1 MVRTRVFLA
10 SATSAARPT
19 MVLPAP
25 HGQDDDPRAA
35 PDVAA
40 GVERIDGHPLVVAD
54 PERVPRPADLAEL
67 DLQRGPLDVAGEV
80 LGRVA
85 DADQRLLQDPPVRVV
100 DGEARRVDPLAQVV
114 AHPLLARQLLQQR
127 GVLGDQAEGPVDP
140 GEPDPAEAP
149 DELPEVG
156 RQAGGERELA
166 VPRQRVDHRVGRDP
180 RGRGVPER
188 EGGEAIGVDMLRA
201 LLQLGEGCD
210 RVAGLGVGRVVDL
223 QEHRA
228 VALHD
233 QRVGGMVLHGLLAGK
248 TGGAGGAARPPP
260 CGSGF
265 IVDIPT
271 PARKVGLLRGGLA
284 APGPEAAA
292 AGRITRRPRRPRG
305 PPASASCTWR
315 RP

>member
-1 MVRTRVFLA
+1 M
-10 SATSAARPT
+10 
-19 MVLPAP
+19 
-25 HGQDDDPRAA
+25 
-35 PDVAA
+35 
-40 GVERIDGHPLVVAD
+40 
-54 PERVPRPADLAEL
+54 PRPADLAEL

-114 AHPLLARQLLQQR
+114 AHPLLARQLFQQR

-166 VPRQRVDHRVGRDP
+166 VLRQRLDHRLGRHP

-188 EGGEAIGVDMLRA
+188 EGGEAIGMDMLRA

-233 QRVGGMVLHGLLAGK
+233 QRVGGMVLHGLLAGM
-248 TGGAGGAARPPP
+248 TGGAGRRGGAAPVRVRIHGRHPDPGPQGRPPP
-260 CGSGF
+260 
-265 IVDIPT
+265 
-271 PARKVGLLRGGLA
+271 R
-284 APGPEAAA
+284 PGPCRSLLLPSPRERVPE
-292 AGRITRRPRRPRG
+292 GRVRG
-305 PPASASCTWR
+305 SAHERVS
-315 RP
+315 P